1 MVTILTATNESEL
14 QDVDA
19 TDAALWI
26 SEADL
31 EPTTGWALN
40 AKGFCRGSVCV
51 PRPAGRE
58 AELARDG
65 RVDVA
70 ALWKHLG
77 WPAVASDTGDVWAL
91 GVGAGELSAQLE
103 SLEAPEF
110 ALEDLAGETHRLS
123 DYRGKKVL
131 LVTWASW

>member
-1 MVTILTATNESEL
+1 MVTILTATGESEL
-14 QDVDA
+14 RDVDA

-26 SEADL
+26 PEADL
-31 EPTTGWALN
+31 EPTTGWSLTEE
-40 AKGFCRGSVCV
+40 GFCRRGVCV

-65 RVDVA
+65 RVAVA
-70 ALWKHLG
+70 AFWKHLG
-77 WPAVASDTGDVWAL
+77 WPAVASSTGDVWSL
-91 GVGAGELSAQLE
+91 GEGAREVSARLE

-110 ALEDLAGETHRLS
+110 ALDDLAGQTHRLS

-131 LVTWASW
+131 LVTWSSW

>member
-14 QDVDA
+14 RDVDV

-26 SEADL
+26 READL
-31 EPTTGWALN
+31 ERTTGWSLREE
-40 AKGFCRGSVCV
+40 GFCRGAVCV
-51 PRPAGRE
+51 PRPVGRE

-70 ALWKHLG
+70 AFWKHLG
-77 WPAVASDTGDVWAL
+77 WPAVASATGDVWSL
-91 GVGAGELSAQLE
+91 GERAGELSARLE
-103 SLEAPEF
+103 SLEAPDF
-110 ALEDLAGETHRLS
+110 ALEDLAGRTHRLS

>member
-91 GVGAGELSAQLE
+91 AVGAGELSAQLDIDCPRSKWTPL
-103 SLEAPEF
+103 SLRVAFITPSPGRAHQF
-110 ALEDLAGETHRLS
+110 QGD
-123 DYRGKKVL
+123 V
-131 LVTWASW
+131 V

>member
-1 MVTILTATNESEL
+1 MVTILTATTESAL
-14 QDVDA
+14 QDVNA

-26 SEADL
+26 LEADL
-31 EPTTGWALN
+31 ERTTGWSLN
-40 AKGFCRGSVCV
+40 DEGFCRGDVRV

-58 AELARDG
+58 ADLTRDG

-70 ALWKHLG
+70 AFWKHLG

-91 GVGAGELSAQLE
+91 GEGAGELSARLE

-110 ALEDLAGETHRLS
+110 ALEDLAGRTHRLS